1 MVLIVV
7 IGLFVSYMA
16 SISNAEVYININ
28 DHNYEVA
35 VGSDIDKSMNF
46 SGISEI
52 RASLFRFYMTF
63 PFNVSLNRASAS
75 DGIELNYFEQ
85 PGQEDNAYFF
95 TGWVRSGNLPDA
107 FRLTLN
113 FKGISEGMC
122 YITIRDIYFSNSG
135 SRPYLYIG
143 PESYGIEGALKVV
156 AIAQPEVFW
165 GGGGYLKEG
174 IYGSNLIF
182 NNLSGMNGFW
192 FWIKY
197 DPKAMKFMTIP
208 NPKGIMFFGAFEM
221 GSGWILGY
229 GVNDPL
235 PSSINLAVEFQVL
248 KPGTASVEVNVL
260 YFFDSVKGLWVPYI
274 PNGKELT
281 AEFKYK

>member
-1 MVLIVV
+1 MKKMVLIVV

-35 VGSDIDKSMNF
+35 VGSAVDKTLSF
-46 SGISEI
+46 SGIGELKV
-52 RASLFRFYMTF
+52 SLFRFYMTF
-63 PFNVSLNRASAS
+63 PLNIELNNASAT

-135 SRPYLYIG
+135 SRPYLYTG
-143 PESYGIEGALKVV
+143 PDVWGIEGALKVV
-156 AIAQPEVFW
+156 AVSQPEVFW
-165 GGGGYLKEG
+165 SGN
-174 IYGSNLIF
+174 NLVF
-182 NNLSGMNGFW
+182 NNLVGMNGFW

-197 DPKAMKFMTIP
+197 DPKAMRFISIP
-208 NPKGIMFFGAFEM
+208 TPKDIMFFGAFEM
-221 GSGWILGY
+221 GAGWIMGY

-235 PSSINLAVEFQVL
+235 PSSINLAVGFQGL
-248 KPGTASVEVNVL
+248 KPGTATVAVDPF
-260 YFFDSVKGLWVPYI
+260 FFDPVKGLWVPYI
-274 PNGKELT
+274 PKGKELT
-281 AEFKYK
+281 AEFKFK